1 MGAVAGVEYTTG
13 AGPPLRG
20 GDPCGPGGLP
30 DRSRELAR
38 GAERQ
43 HVKPAAR
50 RWALVLGVGLLVVVL
65 GGGRWLALETAE
77 RAWATTIP
85 GGSAYVA
92 ERDFARLVSGLLLL
106 TAVTWATANLL
117 FVYRSIGSMQLSRRL
132 GDLEIVEAVPQQFLL
147 AGTIGCGLV
156 GGFLLTLGTGDWWM
170 YAALSSRAPLFGVA
184 DPVLNRD
191 LGFYVARLPWTERLR
206 AFAVL
211 AVSATTAVV
220 ALLYVGIGWLRF
232 RRWLPYAN
240 ALASAQRRL
249 EGIAFGTPAPM
260 ERAPRGFAG
269 PEAAVAVLPIW
280 DAARIMA
287 TTAARPDLG
296 GGRATPVSAA
306 LAAHSLAGRPTWVVA
321 FRPAL
326 DSGLAPRQPPDWAA
340 LHRGQGARA
349 RAPMA
354 AMEDD
359 SVLEFA
365 AGATRDSTTWFGP
378 HFDEFVVASPDTWPA
393 FRQSGVALSAWWRR
407 IALAWALQSPALARR
422 ETDGLVLLWRR
433 DVLARLRQ
441 LAPFATFDE
450 PVPVVTDSILWWV
463 TYGYLDAEAFPI
475 ARPVD
480 IDGRWL
486 RYSRAALVVTVSA
499 TTGDT
504 RFHLAPGADSVAAA
518 WATLL
523 TPP

>member
-1 MGAVAGVEYTTG
+1 
-13 AGPPLRG
+13 PL
-20 GDPCGPGGLP
+20 
-30 DRSRELAR
+30 
-38 GAERQ
+38 
-43 HVKPAAR
+43 
-50 RWALVLGVGLLVVVL
+50 
-65 GGGRWLALETAE
+65 
-77 RAWATTIP
+77 
-85 GGSAYVA
+85 
-92 ERDFARLVSGLLLL
+92 
-106 TAVTWATANLL
+106 
-117 FVYRSIGSMQLSRRL
+117 
-132 GDLEIVEAVPQQFLL
+132 
-147 AGTIGCGLV
+147 
-156 GGFLLTLGTGDWWM
+156 
-170 YAALSSRAPLFGVA
+170 A
-184 DPVLNRD
+184 D
-191 LGFYVARLPWTERLR
+191 T
-206 AFAVL
+206 
-211 AVSATTAVV
+211 
-220 ALLYVGIGWLRF
+220 
-232 RRWLPYAN
+232 

-269 PEAAVAVLPIW
+269 PEAAVAALPIW

-326 DSGLAPRQPPDWAA
+326 DSGLAPRRPPDWAA
-340 LHRGQGARA
+340 LHRGPGARA
-349 RAPMA
+349 RAPRA
-354 AMEDD
+354 AVEDD
-359 SVLEFA
+359 SVLEFG

-480 IDGRWL
+480 IDGRRPRGAL
-486 RYSRAALVVTVSA
+486 AKRHDPVDLPVARTVRADGTGVGRGGHDGSRLWTAQGFEAGSTFAALVAGTMAPSGPQLFVWRPKTAARLPPLLLGSPNTTAPGMLRIWSVAGGLFSEQARFIEPAGGAPPQGIDTVFLSWGERRGEGRNPGAELRDLLTGTGSARIPA
-499 TTGDT
+499 TTSMAG
-504 RFHLAPGADSVAAA
+504 RGERALRVAGSDSASPAA
-518 WATLL
+518 
-523 TPP
+523 